1 MSRAGA
7 QTFVYDRPPRI
18 AAHRSIVG
26 PKEGKGPLA
35 AWFDTV
41 LEDDLLGQKSWE
53 LAEMEMVRRCV
64 QAALND
70 ARVTD
75 AQLQAMLGGDL
86 NNQIIASSFA
96 ARALGAPFIGLYGAC
111 STFVQ
116 ALVIASALISGGY
129 LENAA
134 CVASSHYCTAERQF
148 RFPLEL
154 GTQRPPQASWTAT
167 ACGCALLETD
177 CRRPPAG
184 AADPRDSASRQ
195 SANRTAGS
203 GLRVTSGTVGRVV
216 DMNISDANHM
226 GAAMAPAVFDCVA
239 AHLSD
244 MGRSAA
250 DYDLIATGDLG
261 WIGRDLLL
269 ELSSAAG
276 LELPPEKLI
285 DCGASLFYQEQDA
298 HAGGSGC
305 GCVASV
311 GCGWLMKRLTG
322 GDIRRLLLVGSGAMF
337 SPTSSQQAQSV
348 PGIAYAACI
357 ERED

>member
-1 MSRAGA
+1 MSRAGE

-18 AAHRSIVG
+18 AAHQSVAG

-35 AWFDTV
+35 SWFDTI

-64 QAALND
+64 QAALNEAQLPD
-70 ARVTD
+70 ARV
-75 AQLQAMLGGDL
+75 QAMLGGDL

-116 ALVIASALISGGY
+116 ALVIGSALISGGH
-129 LENAA
+129 LENAV

-167 ACGCALLETD
+167 ACGCALLDNTE
-177 CRRPPAG
+177 G
-184 AADPRDSASRQ
+184 V
-195 SANRTAGS
+195 G
-203 GLRVTSGTVGRVV
+203 GLRITCGTVGRII
-216 DMNISDANHM
+216 DLNISDANHM
-226 GAAMAPAVFDCVA
+226 GAAMAPAVFDCIA
-239 AHLSD
+239 AHMAD
-244 MGRSAA
+244 TGRSAA

-269 ELSSAAG
+269 ELTGAAK

-311 GCGWLMKRLTG
+311 GCGWLMKRLEA